1 MESRT
6 DQSVA
11 SLLAEEAEAIDED
24 RDAPITEKST
34 VTRGHRRSKVLQIRL
49 NDEELAELER
59 LGETRGLPASTV
71 AREAIL
77 RQLYPEVARETEAT
91 RLINQFTQ
99 FVLGFGYDT
108 STGDGGPD
116 IVATTSRGDQI
127 FIEAKG
133 GVRRSAVSGA
143 YVTASR
149 ASKSKRAS
157 ASTLA
162 GAKTGRKSK
171 TDRAK

>member
-1 MESRT
+1 MELRT

-59 LGETRGLPASTV
+59 LAETRGLPASTV

-91 RLINQFTQ
+91 RLIDQFTQ
-99 FVLGFGYDT
+99 FVLEFGCGT
-108 STGDGGPD
+108 PAGDGPD
-116 IVATTSRGDQI
+116 IVATTSRGDRI
-127 FIEAKG
+127 FVEVKD
-133 GVRRSAVSGA
+133 GVRRSAVSGS
-143 YVTASR
+143 YVTVSR

-157 ASTLA
+157 ALA
-162 GAKTGRKSK
+162 GSRTGRKTK